1 MTIIKTIVKILT
13 IIYKKN
19 FKGVKIMINE
29 NMIALKESCK
39 TPEEA
44 VIRAGELLLKN
55 GNVTQNYI
63 DAMVKS
69 YKVNGAYIVIAPRF
83 AMPHARPEEGVLKAG
98 FSILTLKEGV
108 EFGSA
113 EYDPVDLIIGLAAN
127 NSNEHVEVIQKITEI
142 FSDNEKRET
151 IFNAENKEEIMKLFK
166 EEQ

>member
-1 MTIIKTIVKILT
+1 
-13 IIYKKN
+13 
-19 FKGVKIMINE
+19 MINE

-113 EYDPVDLIIGLAAN
+113 ENDPVDIIIGLAAN

-151 IFNAENKEEIMKLFK
+151 IFNAENKEEIMNLFK